1 MSDRSRRIGALA
13 LWVVSGFAALAETAK
28 RARQLMAGAPMLL
41 NHTRAHKP
49 TRIAI
54 EELQHE
60 LLDFDVPDI
69 SETAGEK
76 EGKRR
81 SE

>member
-1 MSDRSRRIGALA
+1 MTVAKEPPSSQFAFVLLA
-13 LWVVSGFAALAETAK
+13 AK

-41 NHTRAHKP
+41 AHTRAHKP
-49 TRIAI
+49 TRIAV

-60 LLDFDVPDI
+60 VLEYDLPETPDRT
-69 SETAGEK
+69 EDK
-76 EGKRR
+76 EGRRR

>member
-1 MSDRSRRIGALA
+1 MTAAKEPPSSQFAFVLLA
-13 LWVVSGFAALAETAK
+13 AK

-41 NHTRAHKP
+41 NHSRSHKP
-49 TRIAI
+49 TRIAV

-60 LLDFDVPDI
+60 LLEYDLPEI
-69 SETAGEK
+69 SDRAGEK

>member
-1 MSDRSRRIGALA
+1 MTLQMTATKDSPSSQFAFVLLA
-13 LWVVSGFAALAETAK
+13 AK

-49 TRIAI
+49 TRIAV
-54 EELQHE
+54 EELQHD
-60 LLDFDVPDI
+60 LLDYDMPEIADRA
-69 SETAGEK
+69 EEK

>member
-1 MSDRSRRIGALA
+1 MAAAKEPPSSQFAFVLLA
-13 LWVVSGFAALAETAK
+13 AK

-49 TRIAI
+49 TRIAV

-60 LLDFDVPDI
+60 LLEFDVPDI
-69 SETAGEK
+69 ADATSEK

>member
-1 MSDRSRRIGALA
+1 MGAMKEPPSSQFAFVLLA
-13 LWVVSGFAALAETAK
+13 AK

-41 NHTRAHKP
+41 GHTRAHKP
-49 TRIAI
+49 TRIAV

-60 LLDFDVPDI
+60 LLEYDMPETPDR
-69 SETAGEK
+69 AGEK
-76 EGKRR
+76 DSRRR

>member
-1 MSDRSRRIGALA
+1 MTLQMTAAKEPPSSQFAFVLLA
-13 LWVVSGFAALAETAK
+13 AK

-41 NHTRAHKP
+41 AHTRAHKP
-49 TRIAI
+49 TRIAV

-60 LLDFDVPDI
+60 LLEYDLPEI
-69 SETAGEK
+69 SDRAEEK

>member
-1 MSDRSRRIGALA
+1 MSQSKEPPSSQFAFVLLA
-13 LWVVSGFAALAETAK
+13 AK

-49 TRIAI
+49 TRIAV
-54 EELQHE
+54 EELQHQ
-60 LLDFDVPDI
+60 LLEFDVPEI
-69 SETAGEK
+69 SDTERDK
-76 EGKRR
+76 DGKRR

>member
-1 MSDRSRRIGALA
+1 LEDDVETPVSKQPPASKFAFVLLA
-13 LWVVSGFAALAETAK
+13 AR

-41 NHTRAHKP
+41 DHTRAHKP

-54 EELQHE
+54 EELQHN
-60 LLDFDVPDI
+60 LLEYDMPETPDRA
-69 SETAGEK
+69 EDK
-76 EGKRR
+76 ESRRR